1 MSGLSKEGKLE
12 IILETVKDHNITA
25 YEIGKNTK
33 ISTFAV
39 QKILKGETKKPNELT
54 LNAILEFLQ
63 KAITATDYKEG
74 IGNLILK
81 EPQENYYA
89 DSKPKTLV
97 EELQGRIIKL
107 TDEQVNLMREIS
119 RLQIILE
126 KNNIDY

>member
-1 MSGLSKEGKLE
+1 MSGLSKESKLE

-63 KAITATDYKEG
+63 EAITATDYKEVS
-74 IGNLILK
+74 NNTILNEPK
-81 EPQENYYA
+81 ESYYL

-107 TDEQVNLMREIS
+107 TDENARLKEEIEELKS
-119 RLQIILE
+119 LY
-126 KNNIDY
+126 KK